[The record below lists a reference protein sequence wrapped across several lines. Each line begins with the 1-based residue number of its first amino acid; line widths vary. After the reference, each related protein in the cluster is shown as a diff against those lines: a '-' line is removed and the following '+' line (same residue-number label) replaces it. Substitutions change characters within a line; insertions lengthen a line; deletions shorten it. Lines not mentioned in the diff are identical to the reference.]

1 MPSLIYPNENER
13 NAWSQVARAAYR
25 AGLDN
30 IGHRYSVAATLA
42 PGAGMTVRHFD
53 SLQRGY
59 RAWLLDND
67 WTVAAEAASAQRH
80 AFAV

>member
-1 MPSLIYPNENER
+1 MIYPNQAER
-13 NAWSQVARAAYR
+13 AAWKEVAHAAYR

-30 IGHRYSVAATLA
+30 IGHRYTVAATL
-42 PGAGMTVRHFD
+42 PDDSSMTVRHFD

-59 RAWLLDND
+59 RAWLLSND
-67 WTVAAEAASAQRH
+67 WTPAQEAADAGRL